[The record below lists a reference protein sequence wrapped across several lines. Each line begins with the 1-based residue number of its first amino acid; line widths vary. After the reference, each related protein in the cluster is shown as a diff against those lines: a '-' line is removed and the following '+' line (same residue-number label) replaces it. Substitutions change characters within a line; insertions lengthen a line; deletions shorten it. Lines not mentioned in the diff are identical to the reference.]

1 MVVVEGEPN
10 SQTVEIKLPPQKLV
24 SLQSYLDIL
33 DNDRKMASRGVKG
46 PFRDGALE
54 YIRKYVD
61 PEIDFAEYAQSLSQI
76 VQGLHDALEQGET
89 ITLIPTGENGEQEVI
104 IVSSESIKDYLTRV
118 ELNSLTHVV
127 FPINLNTPN
136 DDPDRMAIEKLDGT
150 LREGKQVRLSVKP
163 S

>member
-1 MVVVEGEPN
+1 MDPN
-10 SQTVEIKLPPQKLV
+10 
-24 SLQSYLDIL
+24 
-33 DNDRKMASRGVKG
+33 
-46 PFRDGALE
+46 
-54 YIRKYVD
+54 
-61 PEIDFAEYAQSLSQI
+61 IDFAEYAQSLSQI